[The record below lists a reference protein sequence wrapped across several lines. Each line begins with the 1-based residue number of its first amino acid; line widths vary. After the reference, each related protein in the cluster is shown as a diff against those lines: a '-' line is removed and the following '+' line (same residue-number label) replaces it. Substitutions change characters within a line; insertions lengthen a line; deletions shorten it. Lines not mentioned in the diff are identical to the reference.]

1 MRRKAQLAKEIFVSY
16 IMLGL
21 IVWTG
26 FYQHALKTIEQWP
39 YVNNLII
46 HR

>member
-1 MRRKAQLAKEIFVSY
+1 MRRKAIVAKEIFVSY

-26 FYQHALKTIEQWP
+26 VYQHALKTIEHWP
-39 YVNNLII
+39 YVSNLII